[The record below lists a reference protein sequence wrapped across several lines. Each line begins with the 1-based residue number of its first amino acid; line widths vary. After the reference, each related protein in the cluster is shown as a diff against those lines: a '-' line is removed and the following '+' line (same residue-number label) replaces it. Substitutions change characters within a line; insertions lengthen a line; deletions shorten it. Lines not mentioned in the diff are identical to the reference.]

1 MKVDVAIIGAGTAGL
16 TARRAALKEGAS
28 VVMIESGP
36 YGTTCARVGCM
47 PSKLLISAADAAHE
61 ARHAGRFGVHAE
73 VNVDGIEVMARVQR
87 ERDRFAGFV
96 VEAVDE
102 IPAEQKRRGHAKFMS
117 DTVLMVNGEE
127 IHAKAVVIA
136 TGSTPFIPKQL
147 AGHGERMLT
156 NETVFELETLPQSMV
171 VFGSGVIGLE
181 LGQAFSRL
189 GVDVVILD
197 PAAGFAFV
205 GDPEVRASIKDVL
218 GAELKLHVNAN
229 IQKVEAVETGIFVK
243 WAHEDGTAYEQTF
256 VYGLNATGR
265 RPNFDGLGLE
275 NTSAKLDER
284 GMPSFDTRTMQ
295 IEDLPI
301 FIAGDANN
309 DKPLLHEAADEGTI
323 AGRNAG
329 TYPRVRADMRRA
341 ELAVVF
347 TDPQIAVVGNGFRGF
362 NPENHEAGTVSFANQ
377 GRARVIGKNAGVV
390 RVYATRRCGFL
401 SGAEMF
407 GPRMENMAHLLAWA
421 VQHRM
426 TVKESLEMPFY
437 HPVLEEGLR
446 TGLRDLAHHLKIS
459 EIPCDGDNMRNGPGT

>member
-61 ARHAGRFGVHAE
+61 ARHAGRFGVE
-73 VNVDGIEVMARVQR
+73 TQVVVNGIEVMQRVQR

-96 VEAVDE
+96 VEAVDD
-102 IPAEQKRRGHAKFMS
+102 IPEEQKIRGHAKFVS
-117 DTVLMVNGEE
+117 DSVLVVNGEE
-127 IHAKAVVIA
+127 IHAKAIVIA
-136 TGSTPFIPKQL
+136 TGSTPFVPKQL
-147 AGHGERMLT
+147 ADHGERMLT
-156 NETVFELETLPQSMV
+156 NETVFELEMLPESMV

-197 PAAGFAFV
+197 PGPGFGFV
-205 GDPEVRASIKDVL
+205 RDPIVRASIKEVL
-218 GAELKLHVNAN
+218 GAELKLHLNAK
-229 IQKVEAVETGIFVK
+229 IEKVEAVKDGIFVK
-243 WAHEDGTAYEQTF
+243 WAHEDGTTHEQTF

-275 NTSAKLDER
+275 NTSCKLDER
-284 GMPSFDTRTMQ
+284 GMPSFDNRTMQ
-295 IEDLPI
+295 VEGLPI

-329 TYPRVRADMRRA
+329 MFPIVRADLRRA
-341 ELAVVF
+341 EIAVVF
-347 TDPQIAVVGNGFRGF
+347 TDPQIAVVGSGFGGF
-362 NPENHEAGTVSFANQ
+362 NPEHHEAGTVSFSNQ
-377 GRARVIGKNAGVV
+377 GRARVMGKNAGVV
-390 RVYATRRCGFL
+390 RIYGTRQCGFL

-407 GPRMENMAHLLAWA
+407 GPRMENMAHLLAWGI
-421 VQHRM
+421 QRRL
-426 TVKESLEMPFY
+426 TVKDCLNMPFY

-446 TGLRDLAHHLKIS
+446 TGLHDLANHLKIS